1 MMTNPQMM
9 LFMKMNSPWMCCAY
23 SEGPLSDKS
32 PSCASCKSQGVAI
45 GRKVLG
51 VAKKRLPTFGE
62 DLSTSLLIG
71 GWRER
76 SPLHNISRYVSVM
89 TVLFQGN
96 LSIIFPQYSLL
107 CARHFLD
114 AMEDTEMSVCK
125 ELTTLGKMIKST
137 TIKIIIIIIP
147 LTDILLFP
155 GSALRLLQYLVI
167 WTSLVVQWSR
177 LHASTARG
185 VGSIPGGELRS
196 CRPCD

>member
-32 PSCASCKSQGVAI
+32 PSCASCNSQGVAI

-71 GWRER
+71 GWIER
-76 SPLHNISRYVSVM
+76 SPLNNISRYVSVM

-114 AMEDTEMSVCK
+114 AMEDTEMSVFK
-125 ELTTLGKMIKST
+125 ELTTLVKMIKSA
-137 TIKIIIIIIP
+137 TIKIIIIIP

-155 GSALRLLQYLVI
+155 GSALRLLQYLFI

-177 LHASTARG
+177 LHTFTARG
-185 VGSIPGGELRS
+185 MGSIPGWELRS